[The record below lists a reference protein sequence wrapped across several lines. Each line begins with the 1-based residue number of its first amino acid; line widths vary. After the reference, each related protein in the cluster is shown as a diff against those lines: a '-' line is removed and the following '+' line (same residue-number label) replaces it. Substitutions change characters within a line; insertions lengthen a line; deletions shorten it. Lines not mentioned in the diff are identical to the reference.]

1 VIFDPP
7 GNHGAN
13 NMSMINSVYELL
25 GKLASFVWRQ
35 REPDFVC
42 GDCERADRCAL
53 PPSKTCI
60 VRAAQIARG
69 DWKAKRRAR
78 LIIG

>member
-1 VIFDPP
+1 
-7 GNHGAN
+7 
-13 NMSMINSVYELL
+13 MSMTNFVCELL
-25 GKLASFVWRQ
+25 GKLSAFVSQR

-42 GDCERADRCAL
+42 ADCERTDRCAL